1 MTEVPITINRKN
13 IIKINP
19 TASSNDN
26 LISVIPSSNENIQN
40 INMNNSADI
49 QSPSGDIIEELDNL
63 RIRLRSIF
71 RSISQAKSKDS

>member
-13 IIKINP
+13 IIKINS

-26 LISVIPSSNENIQN
+26 LISVIPSSNENIQH